1 MVHQEQN
8 HTNHSQRNLLIAT
21 FLNFTISAVEIAGG
35 LLSNSL
41 ALLSDAVHN
50 LSDAF
55 AVLIAYLAGKIGN
68 KQPDQRMTFGFKRAE
83 ILAALLNAVILIV
96 VTVYLFIE
104 AYRRF
109 QDPAPVKGT
118 IMLVVAVIG
127 LAANLAAVFLLR
139 KDSTRNINIRAAYIH
154 LLGDSF
160 SSLAVII
167 GSILIFFFGMY
178 WIDPLVTV
186 LIGLYILKHTWG
198 ILREAVDILMQSSP
212 RKLNLN
218 QICHELEQIPEVR
231 NIHHVHI
238 WNLTDFQIHF
248 EGHAELKGNLTV
260 SQTGPILKKM
270 EQVLLEKFG
279 IIHTTVQFEFNLCED
294 KTVIHGEIKDQRSK
308 IKNQNTSPDT

>member
-1 MVHQEQN
+1 MLHDDQ
-8 HTNHSQRNLLIAT
+8 HYANHSQRNLLIAT
-21 FLNFTISAVEIAGG
+21 VLNFLIAAVEIIGG
-35 LLSNSL
+35 LVSNSL

-68 KQPDQRMTFGFKRAE
+68 KQPDLRMTFGFKRAE
-83 ILAALLNAVILIV
+83 ILAALLNAIILIV
-96 VTVYLFIE
+96 VTVYLFYE

-109 QDPAPVKGT
+109 QEPAPVKGT
-118 IMLVVAVIG
+118 IMLVVGVIG
-127 LAANLAAVFLLR
+127 LAANLVAVFLLR
-139 KDSTRNINIRAAYIH
+139 RDSARNINIRAAYIH
-154 LLGDSF
+154 LLGDSL
-160 SSLAVII
+160 SSLAVIL
-167 GSILIFFFGMY
+167 GSILIFLFGIY

-186 LIGLYILKHTWG
+186 LIGIYILKHTWG

-218 QICHELEQIPEVR
+218 EICDELEQIPEVS

-238 WNLTDFQIHF
+238 WNLTDRQIHF

-260 SQTGPILKKM
+260 SQTGSILKKM

-279 IIHTTVQFEFNLCED
+279 ITHTTVQFEYNLCED
-294 KTVIHGEIKDQRSK
+294 KTVIHGETNNQRSTIKDQK
-308 IKNQNTSPDT
+308 INTDT